1 MKAMVLNRFGGPEV
15 FELAEVPVPEVR
27 PGYVLAKVHASSFNP
42 LEVKIRSGLASRNA
56 PPMPAILGT
65 DFSGEIVKVGEGVTR
80 WKEGDEVFGCAGG
93 VGILQ
98 GAFAEYVL
106 ADERLIARKPQN
118 IDHETA
124 ALYPL
129 VTVTA
134 WEAIMEN
141 PYIRKG
147 DKVLVHGASGGVG
160 HIVAQL
166 AKILGAEVHGTVTS
180 KEKGETAKA
189 FGTEHVI
196 VVPEEPVEIYTA
208 QYTYG
213 KGFDAVIDT
222 VGGPNLAN
230 SFEAAK
236 LWGTVCTTN
245 ARVTLDL
252 SLMHQKALTLR
263 VVFMAL
269 PMIRDLERERQGR
282 ILEEAAKLIEEG
294 KLKISRD
301 SRQFSFEELGKA
313 HIYYE
318 SHSAT
323 GKISL
328 VNRF

>member
-1 MKAMVLNRFGGPEV
+1 MKAMVLKSFGGPEV
-15 FELAEVPVPEVR
+15 FELAEVAVPEVR

-42 LEVKIRSGLASRNA
+42 LEVKIRSGLAARNA

-65 DFSGEIVKVGEGVTR
+65 DFSGEIVRVGEGVTR

-93 VGILQ
+93 VGPLQ

-106 ADERLIARKPQN
+106 ADEHLIARKPQN

-141 PYIRKG
+141 PYIREG

-160 HIVAQL
+160 HIAAQL
-166 AKILGAEVHGTVTS
+166 AKNLGAEVFGTVTS
-180 KEKGETAKA
+180 KEKGEVARE
-189 FGTEHVI
+189 FGTDHVI
-196 VVPEEPVEIYTA
+196 IVPEETPETYTA
-208 QYTYG
+208 KYTSG
-213 KGFDAVIDT
+213 RGFDAVIDT
-222 VGGPNLAN
+222 AGGPNLVT
-230 SFEAAK
+230 SFTASK
-236 LWGTVCTTN
+236 LHGTVSTTN
-245 ARVTLDL
+245 ARVTLDI

-263 VVFMAL
+263 VVFMAI
-269 PMIRDLERERQGR
+269 PMLHDVERERQGR

-294 KLKISRD
+294 KLRIHRD
-301 SRQFSFEELGKA
+301 SRQFTFEEVGDA
-313 HIYYE
+313 HTYYE
-318 SHSAT
+318 SHAAT

-328 VNRF
+328 LNRF

>member
-15 FELAEVPVPEVR
+15 FERAEVPVPEVR

-106 ADERLIARKPQN
+106 ADERLIARKPQG

-134 WEAIMEN
+134 WECLMEN
-141 PYIRKG
+141 PYIRPG
-147 DKVLVHGASGGVG
+147 DKVLIHGASGGVG
-160 HIVAQL
+160 HIATQL
-166 AKILGAEVHGTVTS
+166 ARLLGAEVHGTVTS
-180 KEKGETAKA
+180 KAKGETARA

-196 VVPEEPVEIYTA
+196 VVPDEPVEIYTA

-269 PMIRDLERERQGR
+269 PMIRDMERERQGK

-294 KLKISRD
+294 KLRISRD
-301 SRQFSFEELGKA
+301 SRQFSFEEVGKA
-313 HIYYE
+313 HTYYE